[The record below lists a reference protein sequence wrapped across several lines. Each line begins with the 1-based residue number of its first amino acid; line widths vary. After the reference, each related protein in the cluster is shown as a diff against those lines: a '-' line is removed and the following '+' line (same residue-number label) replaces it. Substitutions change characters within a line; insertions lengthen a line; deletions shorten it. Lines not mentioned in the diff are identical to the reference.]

1 MSKFKIG
8 ETIFSMESNKPVQ
21 HVVEGKS
28 VLEGKVNSLRSWGD
42 VDLPKGEV
50 QIQYHSGYTTIKE
63 QDAFISLEDLK
74 NSLFKI

>member
-21 HVVEGKS
+21 HVIEGKS
-28 VLEGKVNSLRSWGD
+28 TLEGKVNSLRSWGD
-42 VDLPKGEV
+42 VNLPEGETQV
-50 QIQYHSGYTTIKE
+50 QYHSGYTTILE
-63 QDAFISLEDLK
+63 QDAFASLEDLK